1 MPQQYTA
8 TDNRTGLQVTLQGDF
23 PPEPDDRIRI
33 AATTNLFTRLMA
45 TVLATENA
53 TDRRG
58 LFRSLEMALEWADA
72 AARQDMEQMGSIV
85 QRFLNE
91 MGITPD
97 QIEDMIKR
105 LQEGQGPEG
114 PFGPLDPTN
123 PN

>member
-8 TDNRTGLQVTLQGDF
+8 TDNRSGLQVTLQGEF

-45 TVLATENA
+45 TVLSTSDTAE
-53 TDRRG
+53 RRA

-72 AARQDMEQMGSIV
+72 AARQDMEAMGQTV

-97 QIEDMIKR
+97 QIEEMVRR
-105 LQEGQGPEG
+105 LQEGQEPGG
-114 PFGPLDPTN
+114 PFGPTGPIS